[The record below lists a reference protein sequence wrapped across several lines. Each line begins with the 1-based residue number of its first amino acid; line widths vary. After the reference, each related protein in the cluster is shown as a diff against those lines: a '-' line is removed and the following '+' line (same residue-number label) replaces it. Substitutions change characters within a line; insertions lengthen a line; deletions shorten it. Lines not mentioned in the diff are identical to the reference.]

1 VTTFLVYW
9 HYMNESKYTPKLM
22 DIVSPRSIVVLLSLS
37 ALLPLLSL
45 LTLGSPLLGVLV
57 ALTAWLVALIPSPWW
72 LLVAVLAIRTLV
84 DGGEYWFT
92 ITLGS
97 FTVSAAQYLGVLIPI
112 LTAVVLLRARQRI
125 FVPRVFVLYGSIL
138 VIGLASLAWSISP
151 TATASDALRLVS
163 ILCIALLVPIA
174 ITSVARLEG
183 LFWSLVIVS
192 VAPSAVALAQVALG
206 IGISDDAVAF
216 ARPFATF
223 SHPNTFA
230 LYLVFTIMAAG
241 FLWLRF
247 RSFGARTFLTLLI
260 LTQGLLLLLTYT
272 RIAWLSL
279 ALSGTLALWHY
290 RRVWLVPL
298 VLLASLVFLVPSIQ
312 NRVLEIFDTQPSS
325 STSWR
330 QGLWTDMYA
339 KIRFDDREF
348 LGNGFATFTLYAEDF
363 RGSDLGSVDPH
374 NDFIRF
380 GVELGV
386 LGVVLLSV
394 VWVGIFR
401 TLRRAYRTSAP
412 GHDYIRLAW
421 YTTLG
426 IFLASFSDNLFRDTI
441 LQWYLIIFTVVA
453 EIVPRLSPK
462 AAKKGSSTPLYADPL
477 MRTSVPSNVEPISKS
492 LYSA

>member
-1 VTTFLVYW
+1 
-9 HYMNESKYTPKLM
+9 MNESKYTPKLM
-22 DIVSPRSIVVLLSLS
+22 DTVSPRSIVALLSLS
-37 ALLPLLSL
+37 LLLPLVSALV
-45 LTLGSPLLGVLV
+45 LGSPLFGVLI
-57 ALTAWLVALIPSPWW
+57 ALTVLLVALIPSPWW
-72 LLVAVLAIRTLV
+72 LLVAVLAMRTFV

-97 FTVSAAQYLGVLIPI
+97 VSFSAAQYLGVLIPI
-112 LTAVVLLRARQRI
+112 LTAAVLLRARQHI

-138 VIGLASLAWSISP
+138 IIGLASLAWSISP

-163 ILCIALLVPIA
+163 ILCIALLVPVA
-174 ITSVARLEG
+174 ITSIARLEG
-183 LFWSLVIVS
+183 LLWSIVIAS
-192 VAPSAVALAQVALG
+192 VIPAVVALVQVALG
-206 IGISDDAVAF
+206 VGISDDAVAF

-230 LYLVFTIMAAG
+230 LYLVFIIMISG

-247 RSFGARTFLTLLI
+247 RSFGTRTFLTLLI
-260 LTQGLLLLLTYT
+260 LVQGLLLLLTYT

-279 ALSGTLALWHY
+279 ALSGGLALWHY

-339 KIRFDDREF
+339 KIRFDDREL
-348 LGNGFATFTLYAEDF
+348 LGNGFATFTRYAEDF

-386 LGVVLLSV
+386 LGLVLLSV

-401 TLRRAYRTSAP
+401 TLYRAYRTSTP
-412 GHDYIRLAW
+412 GHDYIRLAF
-421 YTTLG
+421 YTTIG
-426 IFLASFSDNLFRDTI
+426 IFLASFSDNFFRDTI
-441 LQWYLIIFTVVA
+441 LQWHLIIFIVVA
-453 EIVPRLSPK
+453 EIVPKLSPK
-462 AAKKGSSTPLYADPL
+462 AAKKGGSTPLYDDPL
-477 MRTSVPSNVEPISKS
+477 MKTSVPSNVEPVSKP